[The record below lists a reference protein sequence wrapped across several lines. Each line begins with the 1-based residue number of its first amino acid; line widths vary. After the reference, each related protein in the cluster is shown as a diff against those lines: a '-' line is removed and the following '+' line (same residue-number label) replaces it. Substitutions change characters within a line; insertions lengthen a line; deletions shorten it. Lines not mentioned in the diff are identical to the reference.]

1 MIIERDEMM
10 MIFFFTISLL
20 SFIGGGSGLG
30 SLPRM

>member
-10 MIFFFTISLL
+10 MIFFTISLL